1 MPGRDAFVVYPL
13 YPGSSLA
20 IANLIAELKR
30 RRVFRVVV
38 GYGLVA
44 FALLQVIEPIQ
55 HGLHLPD
62 AMLTYVVVALGAG
75 FPVVVTLGWAYEVT
89 AKGIER
95 TPSGPGAA
103 PSMRGARLGAML
115 VGLGVVAAAPGL
127 AWYFI
132 RRAPALA
139 GASNEETPAAP
150 AQLPSIAVLPFTDMS
165 AQHDQ
170 EFFSDGIAEEILNA
184 LAQLEGLQI
193 AGRTS
198 SFSFKGGKE
207 DLREIGRKLSVANVL
222 EGSVRTSGTRV
233 RVTAQLIKVADGF
246 HLWSQTFDRDVTDI
260 FAVQDEIA
268 RAVVAA
274 LKVKLLA
281 GPAGVAKERRTASSE
296 AYAEY
301 LKGRQ
306 SQRLGTLEGHRDAIA
321 AYRRAIERD
330 PGYAPPRA
338 WLGLAQAGYWSLAG
352 VPSVGAFEE
361 YEREARP
368 ESDRAI
374 ALAPDLADGYLS
386 RGWLRLTFAWE
397 WAGAR
402 ADLERARAISPGDSD
417 VLLRNALLLAAV
429 GRQSEAIALG
439 RTALERDPLSTFG
452 AFIVGSIY
460 NASGEHS
467 LARAVL
473 QQGLAAAPGAGFIA
487 REMAFTELYEG
498 KPAAALERFE
508 QHSQPAVRKYGRAM
522 ALHSL
527 GRDQESQRAL
537 DEFIAANGQDWAYQ
551 IAQVFAWRADRDHA
565 FEWLER
571 ARSQH
576 DTGLRMVKYDPM
588 LRALHGDPRYA
599 AFLQKINLPVD

>member
-1 MPGRDAFVVYPL
+1 
-13 YPGSSLA
+13 
-20 IANLIAELKR
+20 
-30 RRVFRVVV
+30 VVV
-38 GYGLVA
+38 GYGLVT
-44 FALLQVIEPIQ
+44 FALLQVVEPIQ

-62 AMLTYVVVALGAG
+62 AMLTYLVIGLGGG
-75 FPVVVTLGWAYEVT
+75 FPVAVMLAWAFDVTS
-89 AKGIER
+89 KGIER
-95 TPSGPGAA
+95 TPPVPEA
-103 PSMRGARLGAML
+103 PASMRGLRLRMAL
-115 VGLGVVAAAPGL
+115 LALGLLAAAPGL
-127 AWYFI
+127 AWYFL
-132 RRAPALA
+132 RARGTA
-139 GASNEETPAAP
+139 GASTDAAPAP
-150 AQLPSIAVLPFTDMS
+150 AQLPSIAVLPFTDLS
-165 AQHDQ
+165 EKRDQ
-170 EFFSDGIAEEILNA
+170 EYFADGIAEEILNA
-184 LAQLEGLQI
+184 LAQLEGLQV

-222 EGSVRTSGTRV
+222 EGSVRKSGARV

-268 RAVVAA
+268 RAVAGA

-281 GPAGVAKERRTASSE
+281 GQGGVTKERRSASPE

-306 SQRLGTLEGHRDAIA
+306 SQSLGTLEGHREAIA

-338 WLGLAQAGYWSLAG
+338 WLGMAQAGYWSLAG
-352 VPSVGAFEE
+352 VPSSAAFEE

-374 ALAPDLADGYLS
+374 ALAPELPDGYLS

-397 WAGAR
+397 WAGAK
-402 ADLERARAISPGDSD
+402 ADLDRAKEISPGDPD
-417 VLLRNALLLAAV
+417 VLLRCSLLLAAL
-429 GRQSEAIALG
+429 GRVPEAITLA
-439 RTALERDPLSTFG
+439 RAALERDPLSVLG
-452 AFIVGSIY
+452 AFFLGSFY
-460 NASGEHS
+460 NAVGQYA

-473 QQGLAAAPGAGFIA
+473 HEGLAAAPGAGFVV

-498 KPAAALERFE
+498 NPAAALERFE
-508 QHSQPAVRKYGRAM
+508 QHPQPAVRKYGRAM
-522 ALHSL
+522 ALYSL
-527 GRDQESQRAL
+527 GRAKESQQAL
-537 DEFIAANGQDWAYQ
+537 DELIAANGEDWAYQ
-551 IAQVFAWRADRDHA
+551 IAQVFAWRADLDHA

-576 DTGLRMVKYDPM
+576 DTGLRMVKYDRLLQT
-588 LRALHGDPRYA
+588 LRGDARYA
-599 AFLQKINLPVD
+599 AFLRKMNFPTDLTDHPGSPRTGASRGHF

>member
-1 MPGRDAFVVYPL
+1 MAVED
-13 YPGSSLA
+13 
-20 IANLIAELKR
+20 LIAELKR

-62 AMLTYVVVALGAG
+62 ALLTYLVVALGAG
-75 FPVVVTLGWAYEVT
+75 FPVSVMLAWAFDVTSR
-89 AKGIER
+89 GIKR
-95 TPSGPGAA
+95 TPPAPGA
-103 PSMRGARLGAML
+103 PKNLRGLRLRAIL
-115 VGLGVVAAAPGL
+115 VALGLLAAAPGL
-127 AWYFI
+127 AWYFL
-132 RRAPALA
+132 RARASPGVSTDTAPAV
-139 GASNEETPAAP
+139 P

-170 EFFSDGIAEEILNA
+170 EYFSDGIAEEILNA
-184 LAQLEGLQI
+184 LAQLDGLQI

-198 SFSFKGGKE
+198 SFSFKGSKD

-233 RVTAQLIKVADGF
+233 RVTAQLVKVADGF

-268 RAVVAA
+268 RAVVGA

-281 GPAGVAKERRTASSE
+281 GQGGVTKERRSSNPE

-306 SQRLGTLEGHRDAIA
+306 FQRSGTLEGHRDAIA

-352 VPSVGAFEE
+352 VPSVAAFEE

-368 ESDRAI
+368 EADKAI
-374 ALAPDLADGYLS
+374 ALAPDLADGHLS

-397 WAGAR
+397 WAGAKT
-402 ADLERARAISPGDSD
+402 DLDRAREISPGDPD
-417 VLLRNALLLAAV
+417 VLLRNSLLLAAL
-429 GRQSEAIALG
+429 GRLPEAIALA
-439 RTALERDPLSTFG
+439 RTALERDPLSTLG
-452 AFIVGSIY
+452 AFFLGSFY
-460 NASGEHS
+460 NAAGQHA

-473 QQGLAAAPGAGFIA
+473 QKALVAAPGAGFVA
-487 REMAFTELYEG
+487 RELAFTELYEG
-498 KPAAALERFE
+498 KPAAALERFV
-508 QHSQPAVRKYGRAM
+508 QHPQPAVRKYGRAM
-522 ALHSL
+522 ALYSL
-527 GRDQESQRAL
+527 GQIKESQQAL
-537 DEFIAANGQDWAYQ
+537 DDLIAENGEDWAYQ
-551 IAQVFAWRADRDHA
+551 VAEVFAWRADPDHA

-571 ARSQH
+571 ARTRH
-576 DTGLRMVKYDPM
+576 DTGLRIVKYDR
-588 LRALHGDPRYA
+588 LLQAIRGDQRYA
-599 AFLQKINLPVD
+599 AFLRKMNLPAN

>member
-1 MPGRDAFVVYPL
+1 M
-13 YPGSSLA
+13 
-20 IANLIAELKR
+20 
-30 RRVFRVVV
+30 V

-62 AMLTYVVVALGAG
+62 AMLTYLVVALGPG
-75 FPVVVTLGWAYEVT
+75 FPVVVTLGWAFDVT

-95 TPSGPGAA
+95 TAPVPGAV
-103 PSMRGARLGAML
+103 PSMRGVRLGAIL
-115 VGLGVVAAAPGL
+115 IALGVLAAAPGL
-127 AWYFI
+127 AWYFL
-132 RRAPALA
+132 RRAGGSA
-139 GASNEETPAAP
+139 GTSTEVTPSPAAK
-150 AQLPSIAVLPFTDMS
+150 LPSIAVLPFTDMS
-165 AQHDQ
+165 EHHDQ
-170 EFFSDGIAEEILNA
+170 EYFSDGIAEEILNA
-184 LAQLEGLQI
+184 LAQLEGLQT

-207 DLREIGRKLSVANVL
+207 NLQEIGRKLSVANVL

-233 RVTAQLIKVADGF
+233 RITAQLIKVADGF

-281 GPAGVAKERRTASSE
+281 GQGGVAKERRTVSSE

-352 VPSVGAFEE
+352 VPSAAAFEE

-374 ALAPDLADGYLS
+374 ALARTWQTATSL
-386 RGWLRLTFAWE
+386 
-397 WAGAR
+397 
-402 ADLERARAISPGDSD
+402 
-417 VLLRNALLLAAV
+417 AV
-429 GRQSEAIALG
+429 G
-439 RTALERDPLSTFG
+439 
-452 AFIVGSIY
+452 
-460 NASGEHS
+460 
-467 LARAVL
+467 
-473 QQGLAAAPGAGFIA
+473 
-487 REMAFTELYEG
+487 
-498 KPAAALERFE
+498 
-508 QHSQPAVRKYGRAM
+508 
-522 ALHSL
+522 
-527 GRDQESQRAL
+527 
-537 DEFIAANGQDWAYQ
+537 
-551 IAQVFAWRADRDHA
+551 FA
-565 FEWLER
+565 
-571 ARSQH
+571 
-576 DTGLRMVKYDPM
+576 
-588 LRALHGDPRYA
+588 
-599 AFLQKINLPVD
+599 

>member
-1 MPGRDAFVVYPL
+1 M
-13 YPGSSLA
+13 
-20 IANLIAELKR
+20 
-30 RRVFRVVV
+30 V

-44 FALLQVIEPIQ
+44 FALLQVIEPVQ

-62 AMLTYVVVALGAG
+62 AVLTYVVVALAVG
-75 FPVVVTLGWAYEVT
+75 FPMVVTLGWAFDVT
-89 AKGIER
+89 ARGIER
-95 TPSGPGAA
+95 TQPVPGAA
-103 PSMRGARLGAML
+103 PSVRGARLGAIL
-115 VGLGVVAAAPGL
+115 IALGVLGAAPGL
-127 AWYFI
+127 AWYFLLRVPHSAGTSI
-132 RRAPALA
+132 EATPSAP
-139 GASNEETPAAP
+139 E
-150 AQLPSIAVLPFTDMS
+150 QLPSIAVLPFTDMS
-165 AQHDQ
+165 EHHDQ
-170 EFFSDGIAEEILNA
+170 EYFSDGIAEEIINA

-198 SFSFKGGKE
+198 SFAFKGGKG
-207 DLREIGRKLSVANVL
+207 DLRDIGHKLSVAHVL
-222 EGSVRTSGTRV
+222 EGSVRTSGKSV
-233 RVTAQLIKVADGF
+233 RITAQLIKVSDGF

-281 GPAGVAKERRTASSE
+281 GEGGVAKERRTTSSE

-330 PGYAPPRA
+330 PGYSPPRA

-352 VPSVGAFEE
+352 VPSVSAFEQ

-368 ESDRAI
+368 EADRAI
-374 ALAPDLADGYLS
+374 ALAPELADGYLS
-386 RGWLRLTFAWE
+386 RGWLRLTFSWD

-402 ADLERARAISPGDSD
+402 TDLERARQLSPGDPD

-429 GRQSEAIALG
+429 GRLPEAIALA
-439 RTALERDPLSTFG
+439 RTALERDPFSILG
-452 AFIVGSIY
+452 AFFLGSFH
-460 NASGEHS
+460 NAAGEYA

-473 QQGLAAAPGAGFIA
+473 GQGLAAAPGAGFVA
-487 REMAFTELYEG
+487 RELAFTELYEG

-508 QHSQPAVRKYGRAM
+508 HHPQPAVRAYGRAM

-527 GRDQESQRAL
+527 GRSEESQQVL
-537 DEFIAANGQDWAYQ
+537 DEFIAANGENWSYQ
-551 IAQVFAWRADRDHA
+551 VAQVLAWRADLDHA

-571 ARSQH
+571 ARTQH
-576 DTGLRMVKYDPM
+576 DTGLRMVKYDR
-588 LRALHGDPRYA
+588 LL
-599 AFLQKINLPVD
+599 